1 MTTFAAA
8 PRLVLISATEDRDLE
23 SQQYQVPSPRR
34 ERKGTLLP
42 PYSPRGTHPG
52 PASRKGSE
60 AFDGFK
66 VIDLADCTSSAPHPN
81 AAPVVV
87 ACTYP
92 PNDLEAS
99 MQSAYP
105 PAPSYSAS
113 AYPDEKHPQSRQQ
126 QYIIPSR
133 SPWIMHVVSQR
144 QGTVRRGLLVGSW
157 VACLFLMGLA
167 AVLVFAQAK
176 LK

>member
-1 MTTFAAA
+1 MTTFAIA

-23 SQQYQVPSPRR
+23 SQQHQAPSPRR
-34 ERKGTLLP
+34 DRKGTFLP
-42 PYSPRGTHPG
+42 PYSPRGTLPG

-60 AFDGFK
+60 PLDTFK
-66 VIDLADCTSSAPHPN
+66 VIDLADCISSAPHPN
-81 AAPVVV
+81 VDHTVV

-92 PNDLEAS
+92 PVDLEAS
-99 MQSAYP
+99 TQSAYP
-105 PAPSYSAS
+105 SAPSYSGS

-144 QGTVRRGLLVGSW
+144 QGPVRRGLLVGSW
-157 VACLFLMGLA
+157 VACVFLMGLA

-176 LK
+176 L